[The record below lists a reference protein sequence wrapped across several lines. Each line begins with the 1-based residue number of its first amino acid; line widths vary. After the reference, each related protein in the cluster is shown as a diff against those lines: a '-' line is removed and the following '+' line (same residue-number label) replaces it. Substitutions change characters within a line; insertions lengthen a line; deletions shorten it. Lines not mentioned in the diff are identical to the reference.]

1 MIELRSANKKLKL
14 WRVQFL
20 EIKGKILN
28 KQSIAYHHQIEIQ
41 PRVSEIERK
50 TLLAGRFILGTN
62 QEFIAQK
69 YCGTIKPTFRTSF
82 CSTERYSSR
91 SKD

>member
-1 MIELRSANKKLKL
+1 M
-14 WRVQFL
+14 QFL

-28 KQSIAYHHQIEIQ
+28 KQSIVYHHQIEIQ

-62 QEFIAQK
+62 IESHSGI
-69 YCGTIKPTFRTSF
+69 
-82 CSTERYSSR
+82 YSS
-91 SKD
+91 KILWNYKTYIPHVKM